1 MRERMVSDYDKNG
14 EYCLQYLNI
23 RRVFSAVLQEER
35 RLTQGDPWGYMKRSH
50 DKNTSRCKG

>member
-1 MRERMVSDYDKNG
+1 MVSDYDKNG

-35 RLTQGDPWGYMKRSH
+35 RMTQGGSVGIYEAES
-50 DKNTSRCKG
+50 